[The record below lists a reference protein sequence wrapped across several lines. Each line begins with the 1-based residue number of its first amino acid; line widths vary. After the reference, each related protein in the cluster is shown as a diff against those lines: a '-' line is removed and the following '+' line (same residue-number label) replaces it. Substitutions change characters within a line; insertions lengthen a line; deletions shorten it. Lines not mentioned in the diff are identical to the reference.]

1 MSAPAYDPNNVFA
14 KILRGELPCHFVH
27 EDADSFAFMDI
38 MPRVD
43 GHTLIIP
50 KAPVR
55 NILDASPA
63 VLAPVIATAQRIAV
77 AAKKAFDADGV
88 SLWQFSE
95 PAGGQVVFHLHF
107 HILPRK
113 TGDELRPLGIMADN
127 DLLAKHAEKLK
138 AALLKD
144 PRIRPS
150 LIDASN

>member
-1 MSAPAYDPNNVFA
+1 MSALAYDPNNVFA
-14 KILRGELPCHFVH
+14 KILRRELPSHFIY
-27 EDADSFAFMDI
+27 EDADSFAFLDI

-107 HILPRK
+107 HVLPR
-113 TGDELRPLGIMADN
+113 TVGDELRPIGIMAEN
-127 DLLAKHAEKLK
+127 DLLAKHAERLR
-138 AALLKD
+138 AAL
-144 PRIRPS
+144 
-150 LIDASN
+150 